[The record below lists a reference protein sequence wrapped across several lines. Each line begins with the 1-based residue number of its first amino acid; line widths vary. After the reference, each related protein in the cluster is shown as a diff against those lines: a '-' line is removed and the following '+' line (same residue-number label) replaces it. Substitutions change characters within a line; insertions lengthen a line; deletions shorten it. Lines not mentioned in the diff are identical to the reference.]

1 MAHDKSKKVAK
12 PRGRIACQ
20 DPNKTDKAGRTKIF
34 SSTSSGSL
42 EKVKDL
48 VERGADVNHRDN
60 AGWAPLHEAA
70 LKGQYEI
77 AEYLIQAGAIVNVR
91 GFEDDT
97 PLHDACSY
105 GYADCVKL
113 LVESGADVYA
123 LNTDKQRPIDLCD
136 DKACIKIVKAKMKE
150 LDHLASRDNRGRTAL
165 HRACCEGDIDKAA
178 SLLKK
183 GVNTNA
189 TDKDNWTPLHY
200 AAQHGHLEIAKLLIQ
215 HGADMNSL
223 GHQGLTTLHVACKHG
238 HEDIAQHLVDAGV
251 DVHAV
256 DSNGQTPYQVSESI
270 AVRQIITARIDQERR
285 LRATTEAIDE
295 ITFVSNTKQKRK
307 INDSSASTP
316 SSTNATE
323 DETLLSREERKI
335 QAIMKAFEKAEQK
348 KQAKRAKKDDDRAT
362 TPVHN
367 NTTTNTNE
375 NNLKKR
381 KSPSRQSRPASRECS
396 VDSQKKPST
405 AVLDTSK
412 LDPHKKD
419 TSGRTHLHRW
429 SIRGNT
435 QAVESLLKAGANPCE
450 RDNAGYTP
458 LHEAALRGKTKVVQ
472 LLLESDADV
481 NCKGADLDTPLH
493 DATENGFA
501 DVVQLLLDYGADTLA
516 KNAKGQTSLE
526 IAVEL
531 ENSEIES
538 ILRKHKDTKP
548 KKRKLVLAA
557 NLETSKQPESPTSPV
572 GTFDMSA
579 KKAHARQ
586 LSGQHLPKK
595 SLKPHLVKNEVPPDG
610 PHTPIP
616 TPPPEHWQKVV
627 KKEEEDSIR
636 LSNSEAL
643 YPSIHCASRYLPLY
657 TIQLLN
663 EQQSNLFFVV
673 DLQISLLLGISIFQ
687 LTRQYPHLQRRQISS
702 IEKERLW
709 SPLSSMICSNSNGES
724 NRLNKDSEKQK
735 FLATDIY
742 FVRLDQIVSII
753 KEDYS
758 HLSESLITITLDIGY
773 TPSLSSA
780 TDGAS
785 IPSDDCIKSNGMNG
799 LAPTSPTAT
808 NSNNYTYTTNSM
820 NSKQNVKLPPKFAMK
835 MKKCGMLKFD
845 NKNSA

>member
-1 MAHDKSKKVAK
+1 MTHDKNKKVSK

-34 SSTSSGSL
+34 SSTSSGNL

-77 AEYLIQAGAIVNVR
+77 AEYLIQSGAVINVR

-123 LNTDKQRPIDLCD
+123 LNTDKKRPIDLCE

-150 LDHLASRDNRGRTAL
+150 LDHLASKDNRGRTAL
-165 HRACCEGDIDKAA
+165 HRACSEGSIDKTI
-178 SLLKK
+178 SLLNK

-189 TDKDNWTPLHY
+189 VDKDNWSPLHC

-223 GHQGLTTLHVACKHG
+223 GNQGLTTLHVACKNG
-238 HEDIAQHLVDAGV
+238 HEDIVQYLVDAGV
-251 DVHAV
+251 DVHAI
-256 DSNGQTPYQVSESI
+256 DNNGQTPYQVSESI
-270 AVRQIITARIDQERR
+270 SVRQIITARIDEERR

-295 ITFVSNTKQKRK
+295 ITFMSNTKQKRK
-307 INDSSASTP
+307 INDSNASAP
-316 SSTNATE
+316 SITTVPE
-323 DETLLSREERKI
+323 DDAMLSREERKI

-348 KQAKRAKKDDDRAT
+348 KQAKRAKKNNDEAT
-362 TPVHN
+362 TPVN
-367 NTTTNTNE
+367 NNNTNE

-381 KSPSRQSRPASRECS
+381 KSPSRQSQPTSRECS
-396 VDSQKKPST
+396 VDNQKKPI
-405 AVLDTSK
+405 VDTSK

-472 LLLESDADV
+472 LLLDSDADV

-493 DATENGFA
+493 DATENGFT
-501 DVVQLLLDYGADTLA
+501 DVVQLLLNYGADTLA
-516 KNAKGQTSLE
+516 KNAKGLTSLE
-526 IAVEL
+526 IAIEA
-531 ENSEIES
+531 ENQEIES
-538 ILRKHKDTKP
+538 ILRKHQDIKP

-557 NLETSKQPESPTSPV
+557 NLETCKQPESPTSPIE
-572 GTFDMSA
+572 TFDMNA

-595 SLKPHLVKNEVPPDG
+595 SLKPHLVKTEVPPDG

-627 KKEEEDSIR
+627 KKEEDDIR
-636 LSNSEAL
+636 LSSSEAL

-663 EQQSNLFFVV
+663 EQNNHFFVV
-673 DLQISLLLGISIFQ
+673 DLQISLLLGISAYQ
-687 LTRQYPHLQRRQISS
+687 LMRQYPYLQRRQISNT
-702 IEKERLW
+702 EKERLW
-709 SPLSSMICSNSNGES
+709 SPLSSMICSGARHN
-724 NRLNKDSEKQK
+724 NKEDEKQK

-753 KEDYS
+753 KDDYS

-773 TPSLSSA
+773 TPSSTTA
-780 TDGAS
+780 
-785 IPSDDCIKSNGMNG
+785 I
-799 LAPTSPTAT
+799 APTLNKAINNTT
-808 NSNNYTYTTNSM
+808 NNSSNNSIHSFRSTTINSSNNNNNNN
-820 NSKQNVKLPPKFAMK
+820 NSTSSSSNRQNVKLPPKFAMK

-845 NKNSA
+845 NKNTA

>member
-1 MAHDKSKKVAK
+1 MAHDKSKKVSK

-150 LDHLASRDNRGRTAL
+150 LDHLASRDSHGRTAL
-165 HRACCEGDIDKAA
+165 HRACSEGDIDKAA

-189 TDKDNWTPLHY
+189 VDKDNWTPLHY
-200 AAQHGHLEIAKLLIQ
+200 AAQHGHLDIAKLLIQ

-223 GHQGLTTLHVACKHG
+223 GHQGLTSLHVACKHG
-238 HEDIAQHLVDAGV
+238 HENIVKHLVNAGV

-256 DSNGQTPYQVSESI
+256 DHNGQTPYQVSESI

-307 INDSSASTP
+307 INDSSTSTP
-316 SSTNATE
+316 SNTNAKE
-323 DETLLSREERKI
+323 DDTLLSREERKI

-348 KQAKRAKKDDDRAT
+348 KQAKQVKKDDDRAT

-367 NTTTNTNE
+367 NNTDINE
-375 NNLKKR
+375 NSPKKR

-396 VDSQKKPST
+396 VDSQKKSST

-435 QAVESLLKAGANPCE
+435 QAVEALLKAGANPCE
-450 RDNAGYTP
+450 TDNAGYTP

-501 DVVQLLLDYGADTLA
+501 DVVQLLLDYGADTFA

-526 IAVEL
+526 IAIEL

-538 ILRKHKDTKP
+538 ILKKHKDTKP

-557 NLETSKQPESPTSPV
+557 NLETSKQPESPTSPI

-595 SLKPHLVKNEVPPDG
+595 SLKSHLVKNEVPPDG

-657 TIQLLN
+657 TIQLLT

-687 LTRQYPHLQRRQISS
+687 LTRQYPHLQRRQISN
-702 IEKERLW
+702 IEKKRLW
-709 SPLSSMICSNSNGES
+709 SPLSSMICNSSNSSNSEG
-724 NRLNKDSEKQK
+724 NRLNKNSEKQK

-773 TPSLSSA
+773 TPSLSS
-780 TDGAS
+780 TTNDAS
-785 IPSDDCIKSNGMNG
+785 ITSDDCIKNNV
-799 LAPTSPTAT
+799 ATTSPTTAS
-808 NSNNYTYTTNSM
+808 NSNCNYTTNSM
-820 NSKQNVKLPPKFAMK
+820 KNKQNVKLPPKFAMK